1 MARWALER
9 ERDKMNDGLRLAVE
23 KSEDCF
29 KVDSPQTQPA
39 ARNQSKNG
47 EPRTQVTSR
56 FRLPGVPIL
65 NYHGLA
71 ESFAGIPEAAQ
82 PFWLTPQQFAAHLAD
97 IRATGF
103 RAVLLSELSEDP
115 PDSAGKVVVTFDD
128 GVASDYEV
136 AFPVLAK
143 FSMRAVFF
151 VNTSTVGQAGYLTW
165 AQVSE
170 MSRAG
175 MSIQSHGHHHLDLT
189 VIPSAALESELA
201 DSKRCLED
209 HLSCPV
215 DYLAAPHGQVSRRVV
230 RAALAKGYRAVC
242 STRCWPANP
251 RSRMLTRI
259 TLERDITAEGFHA
272 FLTGQISAYARRLS
286 RGFFHRPLT
295 LTERLIG
302 TVMYRWL
309 RQEAPVSK

>member
-1 MARWALER
+1 MT
-9 ERDKMNDGLRLAVE
+9 GFSLAVK
-23 KSEDCF
+23 KSEDGL
-29 KVDSPQTQPA
+29 KVDSPQYQPA
-39 ARNQSKNG
+39 APDQSTNS
-47 EPRTQVTSR
+47 PSRTLVTSR

-82 PFWLTPQQFAAHLAD
+82 PFWLTPQQFAAHLTS
-97 IRATGF
+97 IGETGF
-103 RAVLLSELSEDP
+103 RAVLLEELGEYHP
-115 PDSAGKVVVTFDD
+115 GSAGNVVVTFDD

-136 AFPVLAK
+136 AFPLLAR
-143 FSMRAVFF
+143 FGMRGVFF

-165 AQVSE
+165 AQISE

-175 MSIQSHGHHHLDLT
+175 MSIQSHSHHHLDLT
-189 VIPSAALESELA
+189 VIPSAVLESELA
-201 DSKRCLED
+201 GSKRCLED

-215 DYLAAPHGQVSRRVV
+215 EYLAAPHGQVSGRVV
-230 RAALAKGYRAVC
+230 RTALEKGYRGVC

-251 RSRMLTRI
+251 RSKTLTRI
-259 TLERDITAEGFHA
+259 TLERDITPEGFHA

-286 RGFFHRPLT
+286 RGLIHRPLT

-302 TVMYRWL
+302 TVMYRL
-309 RQEAPVSK
+309 FRQEAPVSK